1 VNVGVAEAI
10 KEFESRGGRLLFE
23 GADVSVTYPRE
34 QKDEIQAVVRT
45 LRANRDRV
53 IEMVRE
59 RQGVPAPSKC
69 PPLPP
74 GVRLVSYRPKAP
86 PVALALVSIV
96 NDVDRFILAYLGDLR
111 WRLAHPNT
119 HACAPLR
126 EILTKLAEV
135 GVELAIDGD

>member
-23 GADVSVTYPRE
+23 GADVTVIYPRE
-34 QKDEIQAVVRT
+34 QKDETQAVVRT

-59 RQGVPAPSKC
+59 RQGVPAPGEC
-69 PPLPP
+69 LPLPP
-74 GVRLVSYRPKAP
+74 GVRLVSYHPKTP
-86 PVALALVSIV
+86 PVPISLVSIV
-96 NDVDRFILAYLGDLR
+96 NDVDKFIAAYLSDLR
-111 WRLAHPNT
+111 QRLAHPNT
-119 HACAPLR
+119 HACAPLH

-135 GVELAIDGD
+135 GVELAIE